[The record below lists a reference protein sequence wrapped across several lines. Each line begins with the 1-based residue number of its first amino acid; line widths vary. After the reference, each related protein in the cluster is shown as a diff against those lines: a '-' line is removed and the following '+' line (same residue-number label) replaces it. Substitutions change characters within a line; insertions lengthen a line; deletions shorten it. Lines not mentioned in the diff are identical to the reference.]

1 MTTTHDLA
9 PFGAA
14 LPRFVGF
21 DNLFRDM
28 ELLTKTTNQQNY
40 PPHNIV
46 KYDDETYQLE
56 IATAGFAKDE
66 LKVEHHNTD
75 LLISGEQH
83 GARDD
88 EPLTFIHKGISSK
101 KFRKAFKIAEHMNV
115 ISASYTDGV
124 LYVLLKLE
132 LPEEKKPR
140 VVSIQ

>member
-1 MTTTHDLA
+1 MTTHEIV

-28 ELLTKTTNQQNY
+28 ELLTKPSNQQNY

-46 KYDDETYQLE
+46 KYDDATYQLE
-56 IATAGFAKDE
+56 IAAAGFAKDE

-75 LLISGEQH
+75 LVVSGEQR

-101 KFRKAFKIAEHMNV
+101 KFQKAFKIAEHMNV
-115 ISASYTDGV
+115 VSASYTDGI
-124 LYVLLKLE
+124 LYILLKLE
-132 LPEEKKPR
+132 LPEEKKPKLI
-140 VVSIQ
+140 SIQ